1 MPLPAWI
8 AIDGPAAVG
17 KSTVGRIVARSLGYH
32 FIDTGEMY
40 RALTWLALH
49 EGIAMDDVASLTR
62 LTSEATMDLRSRP
75 EAMRGPVLI
84 NGRDVTDAIQTP
96 AVEASVSQLSGLPA
110 VRETMVARQRS
121 MAGQEKVVMA
131 GRDIGTVVLPQARL
145 KVFLVAPLN
154 ERARRRHGEQ
164 QSKGIEASYEAILA
178 DLERRDR
185 IDTGRPVSPL
195 RPAADATVV
204 DTEGLSPEQ
213 VAGVIVKL
221 AKEVDCR

>member
-1 MPLPAWI
+1 LPLPACI

-49 EGIAMDDVASLTR
+49 EGTAMDDVASLTR

-75 EAMRGPVLI
+75 EAMRGSVLV
-84 NGRDVTDAIQTP
+84 NGRDITDAIQTP
-96 AVEASVSQLSGLPA
+96 AVEASVSQVSRLPA
-110 VRETMVARQRS
+110 VREAMVAKQRS
-121 MAGQEKVVMA
+121 MASQEKVVMA
-131 GRDIGTVVLPQARL
+131 GRDIGTVVLPQAGL

-164 QSKGIEASYEAILA
+164 QGKGTEANYEAILA

-204 DTEGLSPEQ
+204 DTQGLSPEQ

>member
-1 MPLPAWI
+1 LPLPACI

-17 KSTVGRIVARSLGYH
+17 KSTVGRIAARSLGYH

-62 LTSEATMDLRSRP
+62 LTSEATMDLPSRP
-75 EAMRGPVLI
+75 EVVRGSVLI
-84 NGRDVTDAIQTP
+84 NGRDVTDAIQSP
-96 AVEASVSQLSGLPA
+96 AVEASVSQVSRLPA
-110 VRETMVARQRS
+110 VREAMVAKQRS
-121 MAGQEKVVMA
+121 MAGQDQVIMA
-131 GRDIGTVVLPQARL
+131 GRDIGTVVLPQAGL
-145 KVFLVAPLN
+145 KVFLMAPLN

-164 QSKGIEASYEAILA
+164 QRKGIEADYEAILA

-195 RPAADATVV
+195 RLAADATVV
-204 DTEGLSPEQ
+204 DTQGLSPEQ

>member
-1 MPLPAWI
+1 LPACI

-17 KSTVGRIVARSLGYH
+17 KSTVGRIVACSLGYH

-75 EAMRGPVLI
+75 EAVRGSVLI

-96 AVEASVSQLSGLPA
+96 AVEASVSQVSRLPA
-110 VRETMVARQRS
+110 VREAMVAKQRS
-121 MAGQEKVVMA
+121 MAGPEKVVMA
-131 GRDIGTVVLPQARL
+131 GRDIGTVVLPQAGL

-164 QSKGIEASYEAILA
+164 QGKGIEASHEAILA
-178 DLERRDR
+178 DLERRDT